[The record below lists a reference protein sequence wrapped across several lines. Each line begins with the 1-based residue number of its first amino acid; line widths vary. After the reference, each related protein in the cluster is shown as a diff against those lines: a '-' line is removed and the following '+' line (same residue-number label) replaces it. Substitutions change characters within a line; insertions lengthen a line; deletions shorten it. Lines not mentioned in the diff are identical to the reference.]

1 MVKEISESEFK
12 DAVKEGVSVVDFS
25 ATWCGPCQMLKP
37 VFQEVS
43 SDFEG
48 KVKFFSV
55 DVDSAPDLSRELGIM
70 AVPSLFIFKDGE
82 QKSAASG
89 FQPKEVLSKWISET
103 L

>member
-43 SDFEG
+43 
-48 KVKFFSV
+48 
-55 DVDSAPDLSRELGIM
+55 
-70 AVPSLFIFKDGE
+70 
-82 QKSAASG
+82 
-89 FQPKEVLSKWISET
+89 
-103 L
+103 

>member
-1 MVKEISESEFK
+1 M
-12 DAVKEGVSVVDFS
+12 
-25 ATWCGPCQMLKP
+25 
-37 VFQEVS
+37 
-43 SDFEG
+43 
-48 KVKFFSV
+48 KFFSV

-82 QKSAASG
+82 QKSTASG